1 MNFKYLKMYGL
12 PVIFDISTMRLEY
25 LENDFSP
32 EQTWC

>member
-1 MNFKYLKMYGL
+1 MLVELDVN
-12 PVIFDISTMRLEY
+12 DISTMRLEY